1 MTMEVYGRIAFIPM
15 GPRGYPEYQILKY
28 NGQTGGLALDAS
40 TKDQTKTN
48 YELLQ
53 LGLEESSIVCFVYP
67 FP

>member
-1 MTMEVYGRIAFIPM
+1 MEVYGRIAFIPM

-53 LGLEESSIVCFVYP
+53 LGLEESKLSVYP